1 MLFDVVILKTNTRV
15 KKVISAE
22 GQLITVPTIWWNPLS
37 LVIFCQPVLSLV
49 RCGAEDYVKVV
60 RRLSADIWSLV
71 C

>member
-1 MLFDVVILKTNTRV
+1 MTLRV

-22 GQLITVPTIWWNPLS
+22 EQLLTVPTFVWNTLS
-37 LVIFCQPVLSLV
+37 LDILCQPVLSLV
-49 RCGAEDYVKVV
+49 RCGAEDYAKAV